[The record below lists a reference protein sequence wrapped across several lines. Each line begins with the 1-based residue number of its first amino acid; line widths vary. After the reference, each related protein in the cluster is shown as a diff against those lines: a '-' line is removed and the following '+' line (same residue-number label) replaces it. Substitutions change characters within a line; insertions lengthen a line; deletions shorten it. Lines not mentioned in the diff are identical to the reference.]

1 MNQSN
6 TEITIC
12 MGSSCFSR
20 GNKSVLQV
28 IKSYL
33 KENDLEPG
41 VLFKGA
47 HCLGLCE
54 QGPVISINGKQF
66 FQVDPIGIVLI
77 LDAHFSSINQ
87 E

>member
-1 MNQSN
+1 MNQSD

-20 GNKSVLQV
+20 GNKGVLQA
-28 IKSYL
+28 IKTYL
-33 KENDLEPG
+33 KENDLEPN

-54 QGPVISINGKQF
+54 RGPMITINGKQF
-66 FQVDPIGIVLI
+66 FQVDSVGIILI